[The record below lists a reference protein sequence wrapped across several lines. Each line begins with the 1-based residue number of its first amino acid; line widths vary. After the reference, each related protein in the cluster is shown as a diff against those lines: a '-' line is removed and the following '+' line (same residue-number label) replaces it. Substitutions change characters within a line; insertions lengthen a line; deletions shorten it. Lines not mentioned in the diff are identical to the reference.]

1 MNLPYQYL
9 YMYTYSMKLRF
20 NDIAYIQRTSSVFK
34 LSQFYFTFS
43 DIQNIEPEECE
54 YNIVILNVF

>member
-20 NDIAYIQRTSSVFK
+20 NDIAYIQRTSSVLN
-34 LSQFYFTFS
+34 LSRFYFTFS

-54 YNIVILNVF
+54 YNIASQFVF

>member
-20 NDIAYIQRTSSVFK
+20 NDIAYIQRTSSVLN
-34 LSQFYFTFS
+34 LSRFYFTFS
-43 DIQNIEPEECE
+43 DMQNIEPEECE
-54 YNIVILNVF
+54 YNIASQFVF